1 MLSYFEAKNS
11 DGWTVCHKHDKGR
24 FIKDD
29 VAFEIF
35 IDYIVDVDSFIKIT
49 PAVSKG
55 CDIIKNYHDFLKV
68 YTEYYRKIKSDIGV
82 HTSNKAKVGET
93 TFDIPSG
100 VVCIAGESSAGKTT
114 FARAI
119 IEENKNFELVN
130 FYEADHVSLSDTH
143 LLRSKI
149 IDVLPNQ
156 NLIIDSARFFL
167 FSESSSTGAGGVNNS
182 FFLQVSAL
190 SAILSR
196 IGRTIILIVNPNN
209 LGATNIESFKNA
221 LDASFAGVFWLESN
235 HSITLTSR
243 YKNQRYPQT
252 FKWELSEKDQES
264 DDSFILEDD
273 GPKLNAEKYKSKISS
288 LQTVTSSRYI

>member
-1 MLSYFEAKNS
+1 MVSYFEAKNS
-11 DGWTVCHKHDKGR
+11 DGWTICHKHYKSK
-24 FIKDD
+24 FIQNDI
-29 VAFEIF
+29 AFEIF
-35 IDYIVDVDSFIKIT
+35 VDYIVDVDDFIKIT

-55 CDIIKNYHDFLKV
+55 CDVIKSYHDFLKI
-68 YTEYYRKIKSDIGV
+68 YTEYFRKTKRDIGV
-82 HTSNKAKVGET
+82 PTSNCVKVGET
-93 TFDIPSG
+93 IFEIPSG
-100 VVCIAGESSAGKTT
+100 VVCIAGESSSGKTT
-114 FARAI
+114 FARAMV
-119 IEENKNFELVN
+119 EDNKNFELVS

-143 LLRSKI
+143 LLKSKI

-196 IGRTIILIVNPNN
+196 IGKTIILIVNPNN

-243 YKNQRYPQT
+243 YRNQRQLQT
-252 FKWELSEKDQES
+252 FKWELSENEDNSDES
-264 DDSFILEDD
+264 LILEDESSIIT
-273 GPKLNAEKYKSKISS
+273 AEKYKSKISS
-288 LQTVTSSRYI
+288 LSNITSSRYI

>member
-11 DGWTVCHKHDKGR
+11 DGWTVCHKHDKSK
-24 FIKDD
+24 FIADD
-29 VAFEIF
+29 VSFDILV
-35 IDYIVDVDSFIKIT
+35 DYIVEVDTFIRIT

-55 CDIIKNYHDFLKV
+55 CELIRSYHDFLKV
-68 YTEYYRKIKSDIGV
+68 YTEYFRKIRSDIGV
-82 HTSNKAKVGET
+82 YQSNRVKVGET
-93 TFDIPSG
+93 VFEIPSG

-119 IEENKNFELVN
+119 VEENRSFELVN
-130 FYEADHVSLSDTH
+130 FYEADHVSLSDTD

-167 FSESSSTGAGGVNNS
+167 FSEGSSTGAGGVNNA

-196 IGRTIILIVNPNN
+196 IGKTLILIVNPNN

-235 HSITLTSR
+235 HSIILTSR
-243 YKNQRYPQT
+243 YRNQRQPQT
-252 FKWELSEKDQES
+252 FKWELKEQNQES
-264 DDSFILEDD
+264 ESDVVLEDRS
-273 GPKLNAEKYKSKISS
+273 LEMNTEKYKSKISNLS
-288 LQTVTSSRYI
+288 TISSSRYI